1 MLDCKDSEIQ
11 ADFPDEGPFNTTY
24 KLPVNFIRKRISRMK
39 NPLETIKQYKERIFR
54 VQKESN
60 PLAVSVVI
68 NQKLPDIQISGNRC
82 CSVDISLKSKIAYSN
97 FKSSNRFL
105 MKNPKILPNIDKRLA
120 YEKIRFKKIKGF
132 SNSHDYS

>member
-1 MLDCKDSEIQ
+1 MLDCKDIEIQ
-11 ADFPDEGPFNTTY
+11 ADFPDEGLCTY
-24 KLPVNFIRKRISRMK
+24 RLPVNYIRKQISRIK

-54 VQKESN
+54 VQKEN
-60 PLAVSVVI
+60 PLALSVVI

-82 CSVDISLKSKIAYSN
+82 CSVDISLKSKLAHSN

-120 YEKIRFKKIKGF
+120 YEKIRYKKIKGLN
-132 SNSHDYS
+132 NSHDYS